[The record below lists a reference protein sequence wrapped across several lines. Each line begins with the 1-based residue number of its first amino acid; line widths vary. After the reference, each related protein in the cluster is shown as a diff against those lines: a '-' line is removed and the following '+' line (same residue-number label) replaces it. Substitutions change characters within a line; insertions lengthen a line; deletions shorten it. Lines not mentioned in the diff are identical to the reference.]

1 MMTWSPTKEIIHT
14 SNIGKM
20 MQKHSFTNYND
31 FWKWTVENKADFWKE
46 TIKNLNILQEKE
58 ASNILNIDDGV
69 ENAKWL
75 YGAKLNI
82 VDSCFQND
90 KNATVLVFQ
99 KSNKAIQKVS
109 QQELLHLVNRIAN
122 SFTDFNLKKGNTIAI
137 NLPMTLEAVA
147 IYLAAIKAGINVATV
162 VDSFSS
168 KEIAVRFKITKP
180 KLVFTQDVLERGDKI
195 IPLYAKVSE
204 TNPEKIVVVSFKEDK
219 ISLRKNDVFWSHFLS
234 TNTNFN
240 SVKLAPEEITTI
252 LFSSGTTGVPKAIPW
267 NHTTPIKAA
276 SDGYYHHN
284 IQQNDVVCWPTNL
297 GWMMGPWLVFASLIN
312 KATIALYYDSPLI
325 AGFGEFVQN
334 AKVTMLGI
342 VPSIVKQWENTKIM
356 EQFNWNSIQC
366 FSSTGEVSN
375 PTEMKYLMNLAN
387 NKPIIEYCGGTEIGG
402 GYITSTVVQE
412 NRPSTF
418 SSKVLGG
425 DFVILD
431 ENGEESNKGE
441 VFIIPPIMGLSTV
454 LLNKNHRKEYYE
466 NTPKF
471 KMKLR
476 RHGDEVHQL
485 KNGYFKVLGR
495 VDDALNL
502 GGIKVSATQIEEI
515 VQQLTF
521 VKESV
526 AIGVAPKEGGPN
538 KLVVF
543 YVENTENNQEIDRL
557 QKAKQIIKKEL
568 NPLFKVSELVKI
580 VSLPRTASN
589 KVMRRK
595 LREIYTT

>member
-1 MMTWSPTKEIIHT
+1 MTWSPTKEIIHT

-425 DFVILD
+425 DFVVLD

-521 VKESV
+521 VKESA

>member
-425 DFVILD
+425 DFVVLD

-521 VKESV
+521 VKESA